1 MGIIAVVSETTL
13 LCAFDYAVGR
23 MTYVV
28 GEVTADIMDAAPK
41 LSDKAKAY
49 MLKEINRRDEVNALG
64 MQMDKEQ
71 WYKVR
76 DILRHG

>member
-28 GEVTADIMDAAPK
+28 SEVTADIIDAAPR

-64 MQMDKEQ
+64 MSMDREQ
-71 WYKVR
+71 WLKVR
-76 DILRHG
+76 EAIKQ

>member
-28 GEVTADIMDAAPK
+28 SEVTADIIDAAPK

-49 MLKEINRRDEVNALG
+49 MIKEINRRDEVNALG
-64 MQMDKEQ
+64 MSFDREA
-71 WYKVR
+71 WLKVR
-76 DILRHG
+76 EVLRA

>member
-28 GEVTADIMDAAPK
+28 GEVAADIIDAAPK
-41 LSDKAKAY
+41 LSDKAKAHII
-49 MLKEINRRDEVNALG
+49 KEINRRDEVNALG
-64 MQMDKEQ
+64 MAMDRDE
-71 WYKVR
+71 WVKVR
-76 DILRHG
+76 EALSV

>member
-13 LCAFDYAVGR
+13 LCAFDYAIGR

-28 GEVTADIMDAAPK
+28 SEVAQDIIDAAPK

-49 MLKEINRRDEVNALG
+49 MLKEINRRDEINALG
-64 MQMDKEQ
+64 MKMDRD
-71 WYKVR
+71 WWLKVR
-76 DILRHG
+76 EAL

>member
-1 MGIIAVVSETTL
+1 MGIIAVVSECTL

-28 GEVTADIMDAAPK
+28 SEVTADIIDAAPK

-49 MLKEINRRDEVNALG
+49 MIKEIDRRDSVNALG
-64 MQMDKEQ
+64 MSVDREG

-76 DILRHG
+76 EALR

>member
-28 GEVTADIMDAAPK
+28 SEVTADIIDAAPK

-49 MLKEINRRDEVNALG
+49 MIKEIDRRDAVNSLG
-64 MQMDKEQ
+64 MPMDRDE

-76 DILRHG
+76 EALK